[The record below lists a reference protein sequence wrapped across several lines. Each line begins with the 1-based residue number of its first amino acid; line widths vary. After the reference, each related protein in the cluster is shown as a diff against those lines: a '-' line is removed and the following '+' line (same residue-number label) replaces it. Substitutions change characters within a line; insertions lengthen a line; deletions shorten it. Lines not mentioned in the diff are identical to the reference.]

1 MASSADDRA
10 RYSGWVRDHQGDC
23 WSLAVYL
30 LRDAQEAEDAVQ
42 ESYLRLW
49 QRMDGMTDDH
59 ARPWLL
65 RVVRNECIDRLRKR
79 KPGEDTDRLL
89 GGIDPEQQVAS
100 DEADAGVLKAIDELN
115 EPYRSLIVMREVLQH
130 SYEDIGE
137 TLELSS
143 SQVKVYLHR
152 ARRTLRDRLQRW
164 SSETIDTRQM
174 RQKEGSNGKS
184 ADMKDDD

>member
-1 MASSADDRA
+1 MATSADDRT
-10 RYSGWVRDHQGDC
+10 RYAGWVRDHQGDC

-79 KPGEDTDRLL
+79 RPGEGTERLL
-89 GGIDPEQQVAS
+89 GGIDPEQQVANE
-100 DEADAGVLKAIDELN
+100 EADASVLKAIDELN

-143 SQVKVYLHR
+143 SQVRVYLHR

-164 SSETIDTRQM
+164 SSETIDSRQNTPGEASD
-174 RQKEGSNGKS
+174 KTDN
-184 ADMKDDD
+184 D